1 MQIALMHAWQGKEK
15 RNQRLLKIENTLTII
30 MNGPN
35 PQCPTT
41 SRFPLSLSK
50 IDEGN
55 WKNRKKKKEMCA
67 SKAEER
73 ESGKKGRR
81 EKGGGVSRKE
91 RLCIQACSP

>member
-1 MQIALMHAWQGKEK
+1 MKETGKTE
-15 RNQRLLKIENTLTII
+15 
-30 MNGPN
+30 
-35 PQCPTT
+35 
-41 SRFPLSLSK
+41 
-50 IDEGN
+50 
-55 WKNRKKKKEMCA
+55 RKKMCA